1 MKTEKISLFKPF
13 KDMQQGFDKMIEILE
28 NMKNSDD
35 KVQML
40 ICYGCLVETYNQT
53 MRKENKNE

>member
-1 MKTEKISLFKPF
+1 MKEERISLFKPF

-35 KVQML
+35 RIQML

-53 MRKENKNE
+53 MREVSNE